1 MKVKLIS
8 HTPEAERK
16 VAMAARLCY
25 SAIGAAE
32 LEERLSETQVQTLVA
47 VKTTHYLRS
56 QLVQLNSVAHV
67 AVML

>member
-25 SAIGAAE
+25 SAMGAAE
-32 LEERLSETQVQTLVA
+32 LEERLTETQVQTLV
-47 VKTTHYLRS
+47 
-56 QLVQLNSVAHV
+56 
-67 AVML
+67 